1 MDPEGAPALIINGDD
16 FGFSS
21 AVNHAIIK
29 AHRDGVL
36 TSASLMINEPAVGEA
51 VALARAHLHLA
62 VGLHLTLVL
71 GHAALPPAEIPHL
84 VNRNGEF
91 SASPARAGL
100 NYFFSAAARREL
112 RREMRAQFMKFA
124 ETGLPFA
131 HVDGHNHLHMHPTVF
146 AELVALCEE
155 FRVKRLR
162 LVGNEWRTHI
172 RVERRREPAKWILG
186 AIFGL
191 LARSGGRRLARRE
204 FRSPSRVYGLLRSGR
219 MDEDYLLALI
229 ECMEM
234 VDSEIYLHPLA
245 PDADEGERRENP
257 DGDRELAA
265 LLSPRVRQAIAARGF
280 RLTNYVGL

>member
-1 MDPEGAPALIINGDD
+1 VDPEGAPALIINGDD
-16 FGFSS
+16 FGSSS

-29 AHRDGVL
+29 SHRDGVL
-36 TSASLMINEPAVGEA
+36 TSASLMVNEPAAGEA
-51 VALARAHLHLA
+51 VALARAHPQLA

-84 VNRNGEF
+84 VNLNGEF
-91 SASPARAGL
+91 SSSPARAGL

-131 HVDGHNHLHMHPTVF
+131 HVDGHNHVHMHPTVF

-155 FRVKRLR
+155 FGVKRLR

-172 RVERRREPAKWILG
+172 QVERRREPAKWVLG

-191 LARSGGRRLARRE
+191 LARSGGRRLATRE
-204 FRSPSRVYGLLRSGR
+204 FRSPPRVYGLLRSGR

-245 PDADEGERRENP
+245 PDADEDERRENP

-265 LLSPRVRQAIAARGF
+265 LLSPRVRRAIAARGF
-280 RLTNYVGL
+280 RLTNYAGL